1 MAFGGFWGSWEE
13 IGRRFYR
20 VLGGLEVTGKVLEVS
35 VRGFGGPRALR
46 TPRDAA
52 GRRPQQGADG
62 DQGRRVG
69 LRLPGA
75 GARLL
80 PVQEVRGG
88 SGGHVPPPP
97 EHVLAMGPPAQCH
110 PLFSA
115 QRAPEP
121 AAAAAPP
128 RGLRPSQGPPTPSL
142 R

>member
-1 MAFGGFWGSWEE
+1 MVLGQWGANGRGLWDPERKRMAFGGFWGGWEE

-80 PVQEVRGG
+80 PVQEGEGG
-88 SGGHVPPPP
+88 FWGSCSSSPRACACPGAPSPMSPPF
-97 EHVLAMGPPAQCH
+97 LC
-110 PLFSA
+110 
-115 QRAPEP
+115 
-121 AAAAAPP
+121 
-128 RGLRPSQGPPTPSL
+128 SQSS
-142 R
+142 